1 MSITNTI
8 AVIVEM
14 NCYFNYSDIYFWR
27 RWCNCWNTI
36 KEHSR
41 LSVWNSVHHH
51 GYDLSAVAQLE
62 TKTGKAAATLSASEA
77 VESADLKVALKRER
91 EEHQHLLAES
101 YAAVMD
107 LTKQVACSVN
117 VITGGSESRIWC
129 CQHSA
134 VCATP
139 SDVYLS
145 SQLQIGERNWGRE
158 KLELLERFSQ
168 ERAQWEQ
175 RLREATSQQG
185 MVIPEC
191 VCVIRRRSEIRSDVL
206 T

>member
-134 VCATP
+134 VCATHLLMFTCH
-139 SDVYLS
+139 LS
-145 SQLQIGERNWGRE
+145 CRLGRE
-158 KLELLERFSQ
+158 TGAERSWSCWRDSVRRELSGSRDWERPLHN
-168 ERAQWEQ
+168 RAW
-175 RLREATSQQG
+175 
-185 MVIPEC
+185 
-191 VCVIRRRSEIRSDVL
+191 
-206 T
+206 